1 MIRSD
6 CCVERLMQSTF
17 VVAALVIVSCRVS
30 AAVPD
35 CTNAEA
41 WPASMAFATLKNA
54 QLLNNDNV
62 DFSKTRVARLASE
75 KVGKDLYRQIHDVT
89 FTLKS
94 GDTIDVITR
103 NDASSDECSMS
114 AVDVYVI
121 SKHLGGH

>member
-1 MIRSD
+1 M
-6 CCVERLMQSTF
+6 
-17 VVAALVIVSCRVS
+17 
-30 AAVPD
+30 
-35 CTNAEA
+35 
-41 WPASMAFATLKNA
+41 KNA